1 MGLKGVMVIKA
12 LLPFG
17 DALLLS
23 KQTLSWFE
31 VLVISETCS
40 LQMKK
45 NQKTAQK
52 QLMPSTSNAVVKN
65 CLKILIQ
72 YLLSN

>member
-31 VLVISETCS
+31 VLVIFEMCS

-45 NQKTAQK
+45 KQKTAQK
-52 QLMPSTSNAVVKN
+52 QLMPSTSNAAVKN
-65 CLKILIQ
+65 SLKILIQ

>member
-45 NQKTAQK
+45 NKK
-52 QLMPSTSNAVVKN
+52 L
-65 CLKILIQ
+65 LK
-72 YLLSN
+72 SS